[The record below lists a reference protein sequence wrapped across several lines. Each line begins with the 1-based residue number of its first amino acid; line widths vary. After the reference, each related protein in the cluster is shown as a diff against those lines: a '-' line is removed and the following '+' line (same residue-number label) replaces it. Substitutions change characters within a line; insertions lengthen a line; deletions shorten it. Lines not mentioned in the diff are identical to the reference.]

1 VPIVDV
7 ITVSLSAW
15 MSKPNALDS
24 SKTSRRRL
32 ADVFTPVE
40 REQLR
45 NELIKTA
52 HADNDVVGA
61 ALVGSAATGREDA
74 WSDIDLALQV
84 GHDADPATVASRW
97 TAQFY
102 DRHGAAHHLDILAG
116 GVLYRVFLLASSLQ
130 IDVSFWPVAGS
141 ELARSH
147 AALVR
152 ALADEVAFHDR
163 ELSTQLNAP
172 LDELARA
179 GY

>member
-1 VPIVDV
+1 
-7 ITVSLSAW
+7 
-15 MSKPNALDS
+15 M
-24 SKTSRRRL
+24 
-32 ADVFTPVE
+32 FTPVE

-45 NELIKTA
+45 DELIKTA

-102 DRHGAAHHLDILAG
+102 DRQGAAHHLDVIAG

-130 IDVSFWPVAGS
+130 IDVSFWPEDQFRATEPGFTLLFGTPLPATEPADPNASREIGMACSTPCTHVRRS
-141 ELARSH
+141 LAIASGR
-147 AALVR
+147 R
-152 ALADEVAFHDR
+152 
-163 ELSTQLNAP
+163 P
-172 LDELARA
+172 
-179 GY
+179 